1 MLLRKEN
8 LWHPSQLEKT
18 WVKQRW
24 TGIFFLQDFSEPLLC
39 YCVLWTSKKKKKMA
53 YNFLQNSFY
62 SAMPIFANHIT
73 ERGFCRIH
81 FSEKYRQ
88 IHSENLHGY
97 WVRSSLPKIR
107 LNCILSYWKY
117 NLVVFE
123 SFPSLVL
130 DWIFFFYSWL
140 FFPSLAYGSPLHVF
154 SSSNL

>member
-1 MLLRKEN
+1 MLLGKEN

-24 TGIFFLQDFSEPLLC
+24 AWIFFLQECSEPLLC
-39 YCVLWTSKKKKKMA
+39 YCVLWTSKRRK
-53 YNFLQNSFY
+53 NGLQFSPK
-62 SAMPIFANHIT
+62 PILLCNANHIT

-81 FSEKYRQ
+81 FSERYRQ

-130 DWIFFFYSWL
+130 DWFFFFFHAWL
-140 FFPSLAYGSPLHVF
+140 FFPSVAYGSPLHVF
-154 SSSNL
+154 TSSNL